1 MTATDQTATGKTEI
15 DAAVASVRDHFS
27 GLPVEVVPDG
37 AGGVYVNVSD
47 VYVGDQYTPST
58 TWLGFQI
65 NSAYPHSDVYPHYIG
80 PVSRT
85 DGTGHGSA
93 VQTVTWRERPALQL
107 SRRSLRW
114 NPTFDNAALK
124 AAKVLTWFA
133 DQ

>member
-1 MTATDQTATGKTEI
+1 MTATDATVTDATEI
-15 DAAVASVRDHFS
+15 GAAVAAVRDHFS

-37 AGGVYVNVSD
+37 AGGVYVTVSG
-47 VYVGDQYTPST
+47 VHVGHQYTPST

-80 PVSRT
+80 PVARR
-85 DGTGHGSA
+85 DGAGHGPA
-93 VQTVTWRERPALQL
+93 VQTVTWRERPAMQL

-114 NPTFDNAALK
+114 NSLFDNAALK